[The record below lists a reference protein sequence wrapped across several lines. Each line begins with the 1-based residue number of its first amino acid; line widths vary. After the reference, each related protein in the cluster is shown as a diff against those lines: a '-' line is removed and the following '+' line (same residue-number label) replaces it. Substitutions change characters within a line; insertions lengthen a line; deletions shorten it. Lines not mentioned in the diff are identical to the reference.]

1 MEMKPT
7 FSADSPIVLIANG
20 IFPTHSLPLGLLNKA
35 KLIFAI
41 DGGYT
46 QATQHQIQPSYI
58 FGDMDST
65 SIQKENFIG
74 NWIELP
80 DQNKTDLEKTL
91 DWCIDHGVVHVILLG
106 ATGYRED
113 MTLANH
119 YILFDY
125 VDKINITM
133 VTDHF
138 TITCHKGQK
147 SFNSNPGET
156 VSIIAHHSGTVISST
171 ALKYPINQMILD
183 PSARA
188 ISNQSIGS
196 TFSID
201 ASDSVIVFKSHTID

>member
-7 FSADSPIVLIANG
+7 FSNDSPVVLIANG
-20 IFPTHSLPLGLLNKA
+20 VFPTHSRPIGLLKKA
-35 KLIFAI
+35 KYIFAI

-46 QATQHQIQPSYI
+46 QAIQHHIQPRYL
-58 FGDMDST
+58 FGDMDSIQ
-65 SIQKENFIG
+65 IQKDEFKG
-74 NWIELP
+74 EWIELP
-80 DQNKTDLEKTL
+80 NQNKTDLEKTL
-91 DWCIDHGVVHVILLG
+91 DWCIEQNINQIILLG
-106 ATGYRED
+106 ATGHRED
-113 MTLANH
+113 MTMANH

-125 VDKINITM
+125 VDKINIKM

-138 TITCHKGQK
+138 TISCHKGQK

-156 VSIIAHHSGTVISST
+156 VSIIAYHSGTVVSST
-171 ALKYPINQMILD
+171 ALKYPMNQMILD

-201 ASDSVIVFKSHTID
+201 ASDFILVFKSHTID